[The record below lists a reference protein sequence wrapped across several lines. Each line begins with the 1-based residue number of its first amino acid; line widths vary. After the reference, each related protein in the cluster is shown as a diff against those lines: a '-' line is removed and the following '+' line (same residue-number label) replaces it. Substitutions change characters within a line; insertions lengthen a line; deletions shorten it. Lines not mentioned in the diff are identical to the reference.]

1 MKILWFVLICML
13 TPSSAQEVKV
23 VPFEKMEQ
31 IMQTESN
38 KLRVYNF
45 WATWCRP
52 CIIEMPYFEEMANA
66 NKENVEMIF
75 VSLDYADEVETK
87 VEPFLKKKNIKSPVF
102 LVDNIDYNS
111 WIDKVDPRW
120 SGALPATVFVTPQGK
135 KYFYEK
141 EFKKEELKE
150 LVNKLINQ

>member
-1 MKILWFVLICML
+1 ML